1 MIDKKD
7 IYKNLEFASKAYS
20 VAEGAFPLWEAVF
33 ALVVGQLLIAYFSS
47 HVHNDQKIGLA
58 ILGLILSTVWFILV
72 GLNYLNAKFIDRKM
86 LKLRDCLNAC
96 DASTT
101 FIWPWPDKIDKE
113 KWTLWV
119 ILTGQLP
126 EQERRSKSDSQLDKK
141 SQILKSIWIYRK
153 ALPSILILVWLFLM
167 AWQIQIHLVR
177 SCGI

>member
-1 MIDKKD
+1 MTDKND

-72 GLNYLNAKFIDRKM
+72 SLNYLNAEFIDGKM
-86 LKLRDCLNAC
+86 LKLRDCLNGLNAC
-96 DASTT
+96 DT
-101 FIWPWPDKIDKE
+101 FNWPWPDKIDKK
-113 KWTLWV
+113 KWTPWIV
-119 ILTGQLP
+119 LTGQLP
-126 EQERRSKSDSQLDKK
+126 EQERGSKSDSQLDKE
-141 SQILKSIWIYRK
+141 SQILKSTWIYRK
-153 ALPSILILVWLFLM
+153 ALPAILILVWLCLV

-177 SCGI
+177 SYGI